1 MIISTN
7 QPYFSPFPGFFYKAH
22 LCDIFVLLDG
32 VQFRRGTTWVSRN
45 RFKNDRGT
53 LWMTI
58 PVWKKGLGLQDIDA
72 VRICHEGQWARKHL
86 TSLEH
91 AYGNAPYFAEHSDFA
106 KQMFSNR
113 FDKLIDLNLA
123 IIRHLMRSLAI
134 ETKLILSSEL
144 GIEKTGVQ
152 LLTEICKRFGASTYL
167 AQHAAGKYL
176 DTAAFQQAGVA
187 LEFFKPPELTYPQLW
202 GDFIPN
208 LSTFDLLYN
217 CGPKAHDIL
226 FTNCI

>member
-1 MIISTN
+1 MILSTN

-22 LCDIFVLLDG
+22 LSDIFVLLDS
-32 VQFRRGTTWVSRN
+32 VQFPRGTTWVSRN

-91 AYGNAPYFAEHSDFA
+91 AYGNAPYFADHLDFVRKIFATRSD
-106 KQMFSNR
+106 R
-113 FDKLIDLNLA
+113 LIDFNTA
-123 IIRHLMRSLAI
+123 IVRHLMRHLAV
-134 ETKLILSSEL
+134 ETKLILLSEI
-144 GIEKTGVQ
+144 GIRETGVR
-152 LLTEICKRFGASTYL
+152 LLIEICNHFGASTYL
-167 AQHAAGKYL
+167 AQKSAGEYL
-176 DTAAFQQAGVA
+176 DDKAFQKAGIQ
-187 LEFFKPPELTYPQLW
+187 LRFFKPPALIYPQLW

-208 LSTFDLLYN
+208 LSTFDLLFN
-217 CGPKAHDIL
+217 CGPKARDIL
-226 FTNCI
+226 LDR